1 MASLTSEPPTTTFTL
16 LFTYASRKFT
26 LAITSPPSG
35 ITAADVKGMLH
46 EQHLPA
52 IPSSWFRIM
61 KRGKEISDNDPLLEF
76 AKDAKRTK
84 LKLMFSN
91 SEFSTLS
98 VLERER
104 RLDGGAPP
112 QMMSGGGESKSDL
125 AAAQAK
131 PGKAEMP
138 PQPPPPPQFQPET
151 EPSSWI
157 ISVTVKHAKNKHIL
171 YFTEEATANVGGLRQ
186 RLSIVTGVAPKRQR
200 LVVTGRV
207 IGMGANAKNVDE
219 TETLLSLSKGKKKL
233 KIKLLFDAKH
243 HHAVASTSTLLDVR
257 ERLIELEKAVRGMH
271 RKMKHNFFD
280 ANQMIVEGR
289 SFGAEIYDLERSVE
303 RLPSAEAAK
312 LEDCTTRVET
322 LKSLS
327 REIDKMMGK

>member
-1 MASLTSEPPTTTFTL
+1 MAALTSEPPTTTFTL

-26 LAITSPPSG
+26 LAITSPSG
-35 ITAADVKGMLH
+35 ITAADVKEMLH

-84 LKLMFSN
+84 LKLMFAN

-112 QMMSGGGESKSDL
+112 PEMSGDGESKSDR

-131 PGKAEMP
+131 AETP
-138 PQPPPPPQFQPET
+138 PQPPPPPQFQPEP

-157 ISVTVKHAKNKHIL
+157 ISVTVKHAKNKHVL

-186 RLSIVTGVAPKRQR
+186 RLSVVTGVAPKRQR

-243 HHAVASTSTLLDVR
+243 HHAIASTSTLLDVR

-271 RKMKHNFFD
+271 RKMEHNFFD